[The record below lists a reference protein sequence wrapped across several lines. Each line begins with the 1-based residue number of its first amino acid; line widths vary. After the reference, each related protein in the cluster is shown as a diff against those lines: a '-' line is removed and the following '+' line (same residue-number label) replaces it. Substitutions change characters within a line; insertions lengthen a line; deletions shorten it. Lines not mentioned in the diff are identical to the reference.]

1 MAHKQ
6 IFVELEKVE
15 KENTLNSGRLRGDS
29 HKLWNIPWS
38 CLPLVIT
45 LRPEKNCGKCHKNYL
60 RPESWTPQKLLLR
73 DSWITQITPL
83 NNDYTT
89 SHTGS
94 LWVDLKISKTICQYL
109 LPACWQQHSQ
119 RIGNGWVSRFQ
130 FTIVPGGPVHTWIA
144 QCNQIA
150 LAQLLQYNTI
160 VPSLM
165 QAGTLYDTVS
175 TAHLVQNY

>member
-6 IFVELEKVE
+6 ISIELEKVE
-15 KENTLNSGRLRGDS
+15 KERILWILEGRGAT
-29 HKLWNIPWS
+29 
-38 CLPLVIT
+38 VT
-45 LRPEKNCGKCHKNYL
+45 NCGTFLGAAFHWLLPSVPRRIVENVTKITSGCSSTK
-60 RPESWTPQKLLLR
+60 QKLPVR
-73 DSWITQITPL
+73 ESWITQITPL

-144 QCNQIA
+144 QRNQIA
-150 LAQLLQYNTI
+150 LAQLLQ
-160 VPSLM
+160 
-165 QAGTLYDTVS
+165 
-175 TAHLVQNY
+175 

>member
-15 KENTLNSGRLRGDS
+15 KENTLNSGRPRGDS

-60 RPESWTPQKLLLR
+60 RLFFNETEIACSGV
-73 DSWITQITPL
+73 L
-83 NNDYTT
+83 NYPNYPFEQWLHYKPYWF
-89 SHTGS
+89 S
-94 LWVDLKISKTICQYL
+94 VRRFENLKKTICQYL

-144 QCNQIA
+144 QIA
-150 LAQLLQYNTI
+150 LAQLLQ
-160 VPSLM
+160 
-165 QAGTLYDTVS
+165 
-175 TAHLVQNY
+175 